1 MKCLLLRL
9 NYGCSFLTEDINEC
23 DPNPCTNDGTCT
35 QGTPGTFSCQCA
47 TGFAGTTCDRK
58 YCLFHL
64 YSPKGVLCKRLVFS
78 LKSLKSKPPCSMVPM
93 KSDLPI
99 VVGSQR
105 YFTHRI
111 CLFFSFFDSL
121 ISRGTKL
128 CMYNNTD

>member
-23 DPNPCTNDGTCT
+23 DPNPCLNGGTCT
-35 QGTPGTFSCQCA
+35 QGTPGTFSCQCD
-47 TGFAGTTCDRK
+47 TGFAGTTCRGK

-64 YSPKGVLCKRLVFS
+64 YSPKGELCKRPVSS
-78 LKSLKSKPPCSMVPM
+78 LISPKSKPPCSMVHM

-99 VVGSQR
+99 VVVSQR
-105 YFTHRI
+105 YLTLRI

-121 ISRGTKL
+121 ISKGTKL
-128 CMYNNTD
+128 CWFNNTE